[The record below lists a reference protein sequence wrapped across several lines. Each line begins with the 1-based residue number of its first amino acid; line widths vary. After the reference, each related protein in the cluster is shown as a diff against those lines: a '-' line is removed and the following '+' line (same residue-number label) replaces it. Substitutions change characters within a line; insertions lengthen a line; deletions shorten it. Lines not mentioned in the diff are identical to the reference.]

1 LRRSLLTRQSVS
13 GLFAAL
19 LLAVSSSAF
28 PAVTEALN
36 DGPYVSYVADTG
48 TAAWVCHGQALRIP
62 VPPARAITPPCPSD
76 VPALTLNRSNPQ
88 AADEQDSSPYWAAV
102 SDIHGQ
108 AGLYVHLLK
117 THGIVDAA
125 GNWAWGRGV
134 LVIAGDVFSRGPSV
148 TEALWQ
154 IYRLEQQARAAGGSV
169 HLVLGNHE
177 VMTLSGDLRYL
188 HPKYRDVVEVL
199 NSSYDKLYDADTE
212 LGRWLRQRATIFKLG
227 DSVFLH
233 GGLHPEL
240 AGQQIDLPAMNA
252 RFRAN
257 LGLSREE
264 RSKDPEAKALFGRDG
279 PIWYRGYFLAKR
291 VKPADIDALLSR
303 LGAKRIVVGH
313 TSLDQIRSLYG
324 GRVIGVDAN
333 LKDGKPGELL
343 LWREGKLVRG
353 LADGR
358 QLPLEAGDDDGSQMI
373 EVF

>member
-1 LRRSLLTRQSVS
+1 LRRRLLTPEAARR
-13 GLFAAL
+13 LFAAL
-19 LLAVSSSAF
+19 LLGVCSSAL

-36 DGPYVSYVADTG
+36 DGPYVTHVADTA
-48 TAAWVCHGQALRIP
+48 TAAWVCRGQAVRVP
-62 VPPARAITPPCPSD
+62 VLPAGAVSPPCPSD
-76 VPALTLNRSNPQ
+76 VPPLTLNHSNPQ
-88 AADEQDSSPYWAAV
+88 AADEQDSPPSWAAV

-108 AGLYVHLLK
+108 SGLYIHLLK

-134 LVIAGDVFSRGPSV
+134 LVIAGDVFSRGPTV

-154 IYRLEQQARAAGGSV
+154 IYRLQQQARAAGGAV
-169 HLVLGNHE
+169 HFVLGNHE
-177 VMTLSGDLRYL
+177 IMTLSGDLRYL

-199 NSSYDKLYDADTE
+199 GRSYDKLYDADTE
-212 LGRWLRQRATIFKLG
+212 LGRWLRQRATVFKLG
-227 DSVFLH
+227 DTVFLH

-240 AGQQIDLPAMNA
+240 AQEQIELPAINA
-252 RFRAN
+252 KFRAN

-264 RSKDPEAKALFGRDG
+264 RSQDPAAKTLFGRDG
-279 PIWYRGYFLAKR
+279 PIWYRGYFLAER

-313 TSLDQIRSLYG
+313 TSMDQIRSLYG

-343 LWREGKLVRG
+343 LWREGQLFRA

-358 QLPLEAGDDDGSQMI
+358 RLPLEAGDDDGSQLI
-373 EVF
+373 EVL